1 MSRETVYVALSQFCQ
16 DDDRPRRALLKAGF
30 TVRENTTGRRIRREE
45 MADALRDAEGVL
57 AGVEPYDGEL
67 LAALPRLRCI
77 SRCGV
82 GTDAIDMEAA
92 QRLNI
97 AVLTTPDEVVEPVA
111 QMTVAMIFALARNF
125 PLHGTEFRTGRWQK
139 HTGYL
144 LSEWTVGLIGFGRI
158 GRRVAS
164 YLENFGPRIL
174 IADPYLGSDSSPGG
188 AEICELSQLLAD
200 SDVVS
205 LHAAR
210 PPEQG
215 AILGPS
221 EIAAMKPGSRVINTA
236 RGYLVDETALY
247 QALRAGHLAAAA
259 LDVFS
264 QEPYAGSLGSLP
276 QVLCTPHV
284 ATLTRTSRIAMELRC
299 AENVVSFFSPVGYEK
314 SSGINA

>member
-1 MSRETVYVALSQFCQ
+1 MSGQTIYVALSQFCQ
-16 DDDRPRRALLKAGF
+16 EDDRPRRALSKAGF

-45 MADALRDAEGVL
+45 MADALRDAGGVL

-67 LAALPRLRCI
+67 LAGLPRLRCI

-82 GTDAIDMEAA
+82 GTDAINMEAA
-92 QRLNI
+92 ERLNI

-125 PLHGTEFRTGRWQK
+125 PLHSTEFRTGRWQK
-139 HTGYL
+139 QTGYL
-144 LSEWTVGLIGFGRI
+144 LSEWTVGLVGFGRI
-158 GRRVAS
+158 GRRVAFC
-164 YLENFGPRIL
+164 LQNFGPRIL
-174 IADPYLGSDSSPGG
+174 IADPYLGSDSLPAGV
-188 AEICELSQLLAD
+188 EICELPRLLAD

-215 AILGPS
+215 PILGLS
-221 EIAAMKPGSRVINTA
+221 EIAAMKRGGRVINTA

-247 QALRAGHLAAAA
+247 QALRAGHVAAAA

-264 QEPYAGSLGSLP
+264 QEPYAGPLGSLP

-284 ATLTRTSRIAMELRC
+284 ATLTRASRIAMELAC
-299 AENVVSFFSPVGYEK
+299 AQNVISFFSQADYEK
-314 SSGINA
+314 RSGINA